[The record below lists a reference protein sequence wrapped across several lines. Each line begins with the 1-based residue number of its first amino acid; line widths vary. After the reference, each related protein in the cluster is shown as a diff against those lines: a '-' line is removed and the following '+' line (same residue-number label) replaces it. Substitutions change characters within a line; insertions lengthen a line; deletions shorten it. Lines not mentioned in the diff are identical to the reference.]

1 MNFLLMWQFQHFLS
15 ITFVNTWQQ
24 ERAFMSFRAD
34 GKVGRGGPAMDCRG
48 ALRRHKRQQLALV
61 SQMLVAPDGKHGHLT
76 PRRTEK
82 NATEWS
88 KNTLK
93 KLLAGLEFESAG
105 TIEPPLSLCCAH
117 ITGLLT
123 GLTDLTQK
131 ANATRPRSA
140 ASRARR
146 RQGMLDA
153 SMYTRRV

>member
-1 MNFLLMWQFQHFLS
+1 MNFLLIWQFQHFLS

-24 ERAFMSFRAD
+24 QRAFMSFRAD

-105 TIEPPLSLCCAH
+105 TIEPPLSLCAH

-123 GLTDLTQK
+123 QR